1 MNAIA
6 KVDAILV
13 DVMLLEAWAVFWLVP
28 LGKSPPNVGRI
39 WRFRFGPSPDGIR
52 RQRLGRFLL
61 GPLLLLLFVLL
72 ELFMFFGPAT
82 NPSPGT
88 IAREYVVVAL
98 TPGYVVFVVSGA
110 VAMVRA
116 WRQRR
121 QRVSALR
128 QLHRQR
134 RNMPS

>member
-1 MNAIA
+1 MDAIA
-6 KVDAILV
+6 KVDVILI
-13 DVMLLEAWAVFWLVP
+13 DVMLLEGWAVFWLVP
-28 LGKSPPNVGRI
+28 LGGSPPSVGI
-39 WRFRFGPSPDGIR
+39 WRFRIGPSPDGIR

-61 GPLLLLLFVLL
+61 LPLLLLMAVLL

-82 NPSPGT
+82 TPSPGT

-110 VAMVRA
+110 VAMMRA

-121 QRVSALR
+121 QRL
-128 QLHRQR
+128 
-134 RNMPS
+134 

>member
-1 MNAIA
+1 MDAIA
-6 KVDAILV
+6 KVDVILI
-13 DVMLLEAWAVFWLVP
+13 DVMLLEGWAVFWLVP
-28 LGKSPPNVGRI
+28 LGGSPPSVGI
-39 WRFRFGPSPDGIR
+39 WRFRIGPSPDGIR

-61 GPLLLLLFVLL
+61 LPLLLLMAVLL

-82 NPSPGT
+82 TPSPGT

-98 TPGYVVFVVSGA
+98 TPGYVAFVVSGA

-121 QRVSALR
+121 QRL
-128 QLHRQR
+128 
-134 RNMPS
+134 

>member
-1 MNAIA
+1 MDAIA
-6 KVDAILV
+6 KVDVILI
-13 DVMLLEAWAVFWLVP
+13 DVMLLEGWAVFWLVP
-28 LGKSPPNVGRI
+28 LGGSPPSVGI
-39 WRFRFGPSPDGIR
+39 WRFRIGPSPDGIR

-61 GPLLLLLFVLL
+61 LPLLLLMAVLL

-82 NPSPGT
+82 TPSPGT

-121 QRVSALR
+121 QRL
-128 QLHRQR
+128 
-134 RNMPS
+134 